1 MPVDK
6 KTPPKQAENE
16 PKLAQQAAVDE
27 AVDESFPAS
36 DPPAWTTTGAR
47 SAAARRDSAEEMAAK
62 NKKAM
67 DDVAPQT
74 ATRAGP

>member
-16 PKLAQQAAVDE
+16 PKQTQQ
-27 AVDESFPAS
+27 S
-36 DPPAWTTTGAR
+36 
-47 SAAARRDSAEEMAAK
+47 AARRDSAEEMAAK

-74 ATRAGP
+74 AKRAGP